1 MGADED
7 EELMSEYDK
16 RVTKVESQLAYV
28 LVEQSNFRTILDKH
42 NALLEALAKQTTAQ
56 DYQTRAVIDR
66 TDQHSKEI
74 ERLQQSQVDTGKL
87 FAAMDKVQEGFRVQ
101 IKIAQAVAGIV
112 LTLVLGY
119 LFSVFVK

>member
-1 MGADED
+1 
-7 EELMSEYDK
+7 MSEYNE
-16 RVTKVESQLAYV
+16 RVTKVETQLAYV

-66 TDQHSKEI
+66 TEQHSKEI

-101 IKIAQAVAGIV
+101 IRIAQYVAGIL
-112 LTLVLGY
+112 LTLVVGY
-119 LFSVFVK
+119 LFSLFIK

>member
-1 MGADED
+1 MGTDED
-7 EELMSEYDK
+7 AVMSEYNE
-16 RVTKVESQLAYV
+16 RVTKVETQLAYV

-66 TDQHSKEI
+66 TEQHSKEI

-101 IKIAQAVAGIV
+101 IRIAQYVAGIL
-112 LTLVLGY
+112 LTLVVGY
-119 LFSVFVK
+119 LFSLFIK